1 MAQDK
6 GSAKAFGY
14 IRTSS
19 ATNAGSDKDSEKRQR
34 VAVEAYAHAQGIDIA
49 DWYCDPAVSGADP
62 VESRPG
68 FADMLDRLM
77 SNGVRTIIV
86 ENSSRFA
93 RDLMVQEIGY
103 RLLIERG
110 IALIAADSPASFT
123 DDTPTASLIRQV
135 LGAVAQFE
143 KSMLV
148 AKLRGAR
155 DRKSREMGRRI
166 EGGAGGI
173 DAALG
178 AKIKR
183 LTKTRSGK
191 ARSLREI
198 ATELQRLGVVNP
210 VTGRPYTHAGVA
222 KALKRAATD

>member
-1 MAQDK
+1 M
-6 GSAKAFGY
+6 AFGY

-34 VAVEAYAHAQGIDIA
+34 VAIETYAQTAGFEIK
-49 DWYCDPAVSGADP
+49 DWFCDPAVSGADP

-86 ENSSRFA
+86 ENASRFA

-103 RLLIERG
+103 RLLTDRG

-178 AKIKR
+178 NKIKR
-183 LTKTRSGK
+183 LKKTRTGK
-191 ARSLREI
+191 TRSLREI
-198 ATELQRLGVVNP
+198 AAELERLGVVNP
-210 VTGRPYTHAGVA
+210 VTGKPYTHAGIA
-222 KALKRAATD
+222 KALKRATAD

>member
-1 MAQDK
+1 MQTAP
-6 GSAKAFGY
+6 KAFGY

-19 ATNAGSDKDSEKRQR
+19 ATNTGSDKDSDKRQR
-34 VAVEAYAHAQGIDIA
+34 AAIETYARSAGVEII

-68 FADMLDRLM
+68 FAAMLERLL

-86 ENSSRFA
+86 ENASRFA

-103 RLLIERG
+103 RLLTDRG
-110 IALIAADSPASFT
+110 IALVAADSPSSFT
-123 DDTPTASLIRQV
+123 DDTPTAALIRQV

-155 DRKSREMGRRI
+155 DRKSQSLGKRI
-166 EGGAGGI
+166 EGGVGGI
-173 DAALG
+173 DHALS

-191 ARSLREI
+191 PRSLREI
-198 ATELQRLGVVNP
+198 ATELERQGVVNP
-210 VTGRPYTHAGVA
+210 VTGRPYTHAGVS
-222 KALKRAATD
+222 KALKRAETDQ

>member
-1 MAQDK
+1 MQA
-6 GSAKAFGY
+6 APKAYGY

-19 ATNAGSDKDSEKRQR
+19 ATNAGSDKDSDKRQR
-34 VAVEAYAHAQGIDIA
+34 AAVQTFAQSAGIEIV

-68 FADMLDRLM
+68 FAAMLERLL
-77 SNGVRTIIV
+77 SNGVHTIVV
-86 ENSSRFA
+86 ENASRFA
-93 RDLMVQEIGY
+93 RDLMVQEIGH
-103 RLLIERG
+103 RMLTDRG

-123 DDTPTASLIRQV
+123 DDTPTAALIRQV

-155 DRKSREMGRRI
+155 DRKSHSLGRRI

-173 DAALG
+173 DAALS

-183 LTKTRSGK
+183 LTKTRSGQR
-191 ARSLREI
+191 RSLREI
-198 ATELQRLGVVNP
+198 AAELERQSVVNP
-210 VTGRPYTHAGVA
+210 ATGRPYTHAGIA
-222 KALKRAATD
+222 KALKRGETD